1 MTSSTP
7 SALSEWSARRVI
19 EATLVVLL
27 VVLGF
32 WLLYRFRLVVFTL
45 FAAIVISTALRPIA
59 NRLERIGITRSVSVI
74 LIYLLLLGLLVGFIV
89 LLVPLLVEQVT
100 TIGSTVSDYYVW
112 FRTLLVNSSNR
123 LIWRVATRLPEA
135 LTIGARP
142 QQPVDEALDMVGQA
156 IFYTGL
162 IGQTV
167 FVLIAVMLLA
177 YYWTQ
182 DGERTLRSILLLV
195 PRDRRETTRELI
207 AAMEGKVGAF
217 IRGQAILCTVVG
229 GMSFVA
235 YALIGLPYALLLAL
249 IAGILEAVP
258 VIGPIVSI
266 VPAVLLAL
274 SLAPSKVLWVIV
286 AAVAIQQLESSLLV
300 PRVMDRTVGVNGL
313 VTILSLVGFTSL
325 LGLPGALLAI
335 PMAAIIQL
343 LLDRF
348 VLGLDAIE
356 QDTPDGRDYLSKLRY
371 EAQELVRDVRKQ
383 IRHKEEEVSEHTDA
397 VEDEIESIATDLDS
411 ILARAEVQ
419 EGEA

>member
-1 MTSSTP
+1 
-7 SALSEWSARRVI
+7 
-19 EATLVVLL
+19 
-27 VVLGF
+27 
-32 WLLYRFRLVVFTL
+32 
-45 FAAIVISTALRPIA
+45 
-59 NRLERIGITRSVSVI
+59 
-74 LIYLLLLGLLVGFIV
+74 
-89 LLVPLLVEQVT
+89 
-100 TIGSTVSDYYVW
+100 
-112 FRTLLVNSSNR
+112 
-123 LIWRVATRLPEA
+123 
-135 LTIGARP
+135 
-142 QQPVDEALDMVGQA
+142 
-156 IFYTGL
+156 
-162 IGQTV
+162 
-167 FVLIAVMLLA
+167 
-177 YYWTQ
+177 
-182 DGERTLRSILLLV
+182 
-195 PRDRRETTRELI
+195 
-207 AAMEGKVGAF
+207 
-217 IRGQAILCTVVG
+217 
-229 GMSFVA
+229 
-235 YALIGLPYALLLAL
+235 
-249 IAGILEAVP
+249 
-258 VIGPIVSI
+258 VSI

-356 QDTPDGRDYLSKLRY
+356 QDAPDGRDYLSKLRY

>member
-19 EATLVVLL
+19 QATLVVLL

-100 TIGSTVSDYYVW
+100 TISSTVSDYYVS
-112 FRTLLVNSSNR
+112 FRMLLVNSSNR
-123 LIWRVATRLPEA
+123 LIWRVATRLPET
-135 LTIGARP
+135 LTIGVRP

-156 IFYTGL
+156 ISYTGL

-182 DGERTLRSILLLV
+182 DGERTLRSVLLLV
-195 PRDRRETTRELI
+195 PRDRRENTRELI
-207 AAMEGKVGAF
+207 AAMEAKVGAF
-217 IRGQAILCTVVG
+217 IRGQTILCAVVG

-300 PRVMDRTVGVNGL
+300 PRVMDKAVGVSGL
-313 VTILSLVGFTSL
+313 VTILSLIGFTSL

-383 IRHKEEEVSEHTDA
+383 IRHKEEETSEHTDA

-411 ILARAEVQ
+411 ILARGEMQ